1 MFCFS
6 LKSPQWSKQALFQRD
21 FPSDWLP
28 ALPPQLPSL
37 PLGRA
42 KQSHPEKAKGLL
54 MEAAIPGSVL
64 LIPVHGQTQMLALQD
79 LGGSNWDA
87 SFPIFLWDQI

>member
-1 MFCFS
+1 
-6 LKSPQWSKQALFQRD
+6 
-21 FPSDWLP
+21 
-28 ALPPQLPSL
+28 
-37 PLGRA
+37 
-42 KQSHPEKAKGLL
+42 

-64 LIPVHGQTQMLALQD
+64 MIPVHGQTQMLALQD